1 MVDIKREPPKKTK
14 RNIMIGAALAAVAL
28 ITAFLSQLE
37 ARPPSVNRAELWVDS
52 VVRSDMLRQVRAPG
66 TLVPERIRYV
76 VAVTSG
82 RVEAKPLTAG
92 VTVKPS
98 TLILELSNPDVQ
110 LEYLNAQRAVADAE
124 QALVNLQ
131 TLLET
136 GVLTQQSQVGQTRTL
151 RAQALREADVFAALD
166 KRGLSSANEVARAK
180 EQAAELESRIKIEE
194 QRLAVMKSAAV
205 EQVRLA
211 KTNLDRLR
219 AIERFQ
225 AQRVASMKVTAG
237 EDGVL
242 QTLNGELGQW
252 VLAGTVLAT
261 VAQPG
266 RLKAVLRVPETLA
279 PDVVLGQK
287 TSIDTR
293 NGFVNGRV
301 MRVDPTAQN
310 GTVTVEVALE
320 GPLPRGARSD
330 LSVDGT
336 IEVERLIN
344 VLHVGRPAYGQP
356 ESTVGLFKVDPS
368 GNTATRV
375 NVRLGKTSVNT
386 IEIQSGLSPRDSVI
400 ISDMSRFDNVQKV
413 RIER

>member
-14 RNIMIGAALAAVAL
+14 RNIVIGAGIAAVAL
-28 ITAFLSQLE
+28 ITVFLSQLE

-110 LEYLNAQRAVADAE
+110 LEYLTAQRAVSDAE

-131 TLLET
+131 TSLET
-136 GVLTQQSQVGQTRTL
+136 GVLTQQSQVAQTRTA
-151 RAQALREADVFAALD
+151 RNQALRDAEVFAALD

-180 EQAAELESRIKIEE
+180 ELATELEGRIKIEE
-194 QRLAVMKSAAV
+194 QRLAVMQAAAT

-211 KTNLDRLR
+211 KTNLDRQR

-225 AQRVASMKVTAG
+225 AQRVASMKVSAG
-237 EDGVL
+237 EEGVL

-287 TSIDTR
+287 ASIDTR
-293 NGFVNGRV
+293 NGFVSGRV
-301 MRVDPTAQN
+301 MRVDPTAQG

-320 GPLPRGARSD
+320 GTLPRGARSD
-330 LSVDGT
+330 VSVDGT
-336 IEVERLIN
+336 IEVERLQN

-356 ESTVGLFKVDPS
+356 ESTVGIFKVDPS

>member
-14 RNIMIGAALAAVAL
+14 RNIVIGAAIAAVAL
-28 ITAFLSQLE
+28 ITVFLSQLE

-92 VTVKPS
+92 VTVTPS

-110 LEYLNAQRAVADAE
+110 LEYLNAQRAVSDAE
-124 QALVNLQ
+124 QGLVNLQ
-131 TLLET
+131 TQLET
-136 GVLTQQSQVGQTRTL
+136 GILTQQSLVAQTRNL
-151 RAQALREADVFAALD
+151 RAQALRDADVFVALD

-180 EQAAELESRIKIEE
+180 ELANELEGRIKIEE
-194 QRLAVMKSAAV
+194 QRLAVMQTAAT

-211 KTNLDRLR
+211 KQNLDRQR

-225 AQRVASMKVTAG
+225 ATRVASMKVTAG
-237 EDGVL
+237 EEGVL
-242 QTLNGELGQW
+242 QTLTGELGQW
-252 VLAGTVLAT
+252 VLAGTVIAT

-279 PDVVLGQK
+279 PDVVPGQRA
-287 TSIDTR
+287 SIDTR
-293 NGFVNGRV
+293 NGFVSGHV
-301 MRVDPTAQN
+301 MRVDPAAQG
-310 GTVTVEVALE
+310 GTVTVEVALD
-320 GPLPRGARSD
+320 GALPRGARSD
-330 LSVDGT
+330 ASVDGT

-356 ESTVGLFKVDPS
+356 ESTVGIFKVDAS

>member
-1 MVDIKREPPKKTK
+1 MVDIKRDPPKKTK
-14 RNIMIGAALAAVAL
+14 RNLVIGAAIAAVAL
-28 ITAFLSQLE
+28 ITVFLSQLE

-52 VVRSDMLRQVRAPG
+52 VVKSDMLRQVRAPG

-110 LEYLNAQRAVADAE
+110 LEYLNAQRAVSDAE
-124 QALVNLQ
+124 QGLVNLQ
-131 TLLET
+131 TQLET
-136 GVLTQQSQVGQTRTL
+136 GILTQQSQVAQTRNL
-151 RAQALREADVFAALD
+151 RAQALRDAEVFAALD

-180 EQAAELESRIKIEE
+180 ELANELDGRIKIEE
-194 QRLAVMKSAAV
+194 QRLAVMQTAAT

-211 KTNLDRLR
+211 KQNLERQR

-225 AQRVASMKVTAG
+225 ATRVASMKVTAG
-237 EDGVL
+237 EEGVL
-242 QTLNGELGQW
+242 QTLTGELGQW
-252 VLAGTVLAT
+252 VLAGTVIAT

-279 PDVVLGQK
+279 PDIVLGQVA
-287 TSIDTR
+287 SIDTR
-293 NGFVNGRV
+293 NGLVSGRV

-320 GPLPRGARSD
+320 GALPRGARSD
-330 LSVDGT
+330 VSVDGT
-336 IEVERLIN
+336 IEVERLQN

-356 ESTVGLFKVDPS
+356 ESTVGIFKVDPS

-400 ISDMSRFDNVQKV
+400 ISDMSRFDNVLKV